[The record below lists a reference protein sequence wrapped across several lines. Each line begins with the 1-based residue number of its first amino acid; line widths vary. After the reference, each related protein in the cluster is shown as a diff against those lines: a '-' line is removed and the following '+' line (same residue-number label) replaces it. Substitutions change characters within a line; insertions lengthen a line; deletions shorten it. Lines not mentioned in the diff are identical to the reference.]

1 MFAALLLLFLIVV
14 IFFSIPSV
22 QTWAAKKATAFLNKE
37 YNIDISIEKI
47 NLGFTGNVNANKV
60 FIKDSQKDTLV
71 LANQIST
78 SILSFANIYKGE
90 VLLSD
95 TSLDEVYVKMI
106 TYKGEDEDSF
116 IKFIKSFAT
125 TKKKKKPFYLGL
137 NSASITNGT
146 YVYINENLSS
156 EPIVDIKYI
165 NLYTN
170 KLNVNGANVDFHTNS
185 FSFLYKDHINVTN
198 LVTDFE
204 YGSGSIS
211 LKNIK
216 LSTDKKTNL
225 QGDFLMTYKPGDMSD
240 FYNLVQL
247 KANVEQSA
255 ISTSDIR
262 LFYNEFGRNKILK
275 IATQFKGTLND
286 FNLKNLKL
294 KGLNNSVING
304 DLRLQN
310 SMSKTKLKDFKVSGK
325 LDNLST
331 DKKDLS
337 SLLPN
342 VLGVHLPKELEKL
355 GKITAIGK
363 IKATPS
369 SVDFKGD
376 LKTKIGE
383 AVADIYLDNLL
394 SKNKAHYKGNIEV
407 TDLDLETY
415 TGNKN
420 LGKATFNVGV
430 DGYGFLLNDL
440 DTYIVGDFLSLEY
453 KNYTYRDVS
462 VSGVLKYPVFD
473 GKIIAKDPN
482 FNLLFDGLINLK
494 NNENDYNFKAVVDK
508 IDFEKLN
515 LFKRDSISVFKG
527 TVSAN
532 FKGTTIDNTYGSI
545 QFKNTSYINQNETFI
560 FKDFQLSSTFLK
572 SGERVIKVNSPEI
585 IQGEAA
591 GKFRLKNIKNLF
603 QNSLAS
609 LYKNYEA
616 EIKTENEYLNF
627 DFKIYN
633 KIVDVFYPEINLGA
647 NTRLKGNV
655 DSDGSKFNVDFNSPN
670 IAYKDNEF
678 ENISLKV
685 NNSSLNNTVLSV
697 SKLKTKKYNL
707 SDFNLININKND
719 TLYST
724 STFKGGEKYKDSF
737 NLKLYHTIN
746 QFNNSVVGIKKST
759 AIINA
764 NKWFVNLNNDTHHKI
779 EFDNNFNDVLIDS
792 IKINHK
798 NELIYL
804 NGVLRDS
811 TFKDIKLKF
820 ANVDLTKVSKSIK
833 NFNYTGVIDGDFNLL
848 QKNKIYLPTSNLK
861 IADLA
866 INDFLI
872 GDLKLEAKGNED
884 LSKYTINSIIDRGDK
899 VNFELNGFIDTNP
912 EVPQVD
918 FDVSVKDFEL
928 EPFGALGGIVLSNL
942 RGKAN
947 GNVAIK
953 GAYANPDINGSL
965 KLKDAGL
972 LIQYLNVDLNIQ
984 DNSEIILSKKEF
996 KFADINITDTKYK
1009 TKGVLSG
1016 TISHQKFK
1024 KWDLDLNIN
1033 SKRLLVLN
1041 TTEKDNELYYGS
1053 AFINGGATIKGPT
1066 DKLKITIEASSAEG
1080 TKFKIPISDTET
1092 IGDNSFIHF
1101 ITPEE
1106 KLAITN
1112 GAKVYFEEVK
1122 GLELEFDL
1130 NLNKYAEVEV
1140 VIDKESGSTLKG
1152 YGAGTLLIQIN
1163 TNGKFNM
1170 WGDFVAYKG
1179 TYDFKYGG
1187 ILSKRFDVRTG
1198 NISWDGSPTAAK
1210 LDLSAVYQTNANPN
1224 ILLENSIINRKIPVE
1239 VITTLTGELLKP
1251 ELNFNIDFPNAS
1263 SIVKSELDYILSDRT
1278 IKERQAFSL
1287 ITQGQ
1292 FYSDAL
1298 IGNNLITGNL
1308 VEKASDL
1315 VSSIFSDEEDK
1326 FDIGFNYNPADRT
1339 NVDNQISD
1347 EFGVSVSTQISNR
1360 ILINGKVGIPV
1371 GGVTESVV
1379 VGDVRIDFLLNEE
1392 GTLRANIFNKEN
1404 DLQFIGE
1411 SNGYTQGVGLSY
1423 SYDFNTFKEL
1433 LREIFKKQKNKKK
1446 N

>member
-1 MFAALLLLFLIVV
+1 MIL
-14 IFFSIPSV
+14 FSIPSI

-37 YNIDISIEKI
+37 YNTNISIEKI

-60 FIKDSQKDTLV
+60 FIKDSQKDTLI

-78 SILSFANIYKGE
+78 SILSFANIYSGE

-106 TYKGEDEDSF
+106 TYKGEEEDSF
-116 IKFIKSFAT
+116 RKFIKSFAT

-146 YVYINENLSS
+146 FIYINENLSD

-170 KLNVNGANVDFHTNS
+170 KLNVNGAKVDFHTNS

-204 YGSGSIS
+204 YDLGSIS

-216 LSTDKKTNL
+216 LNTDKKTNL
-225 QGDFLMTYKPGDMSD
+225 QGDFLMTYKLGDMSD
-240 FYNLVQL
+240 FYNRVQI
-247 KANVEQSA
+247 KANVGQSV
-255 ISTSDIR
+255 ISTSDIG
-262 LFYNEFGRNKILK
+262 LFYNEFGRNKLLK
-275 IATQFKGTLND
+275 IATEFKGTLND
-286 FNLKNLKL
+286 FKLKNLKL

-310 SMSKTKLKDFKVSGK
+310 SMSKTKLRDFKVSGQ

-342 VLGVHLPKELEKL
+342 VVGVYLPKELEKL
-355 GKITAIGK
+355 GEITAIGK
-363 IKATPS
+363 LKATPS
-369 SVDFKGD
+369 SIDFKGD
-376 LKTKIGE
+376 IKSDLGQ

-394 SKNKAHYKGNIEV
+394 SKKRAHYRGNIAV
-407 TDLDLETY
+407 TDLDLKTY
-415 TGNKN
+415 TRNN
-420 LGKATFNVGV
+420 DFGKATFKIDI

-440 DTYIVGDFLSLEY
+440 DTYIIGDFMNLEY
-453 KNYTYRDVS
+453 KNYTYKNIA
-462 VSGVLKYPVFD
+462 VSGILKYPLFD
-473 GKIIAKDPN
+473 GKIVAKDPN
-482 FNLLFDGLINLK
+482 FNLLFNGLVSLNE
-494 NNENDYNFKAVVDK
+494 NENDYNFKTIVNK
-508 IDFEKLN
+508 IDFQKLN
-515 LFKRDSISVFKG
+515 LITRDSISTFKG
-527 TVSAN
+527 TVIAN
-532 FKGTTIDNTYGSI
+532 FKGTNLDNTYGDI
-545 QFKNTSYINQNETFI
+545 QFKNTSYLNQSENFL
-560 FKDFQLSSTFLK
+560 FKDFQLSSTFLN

-585 IQGEAA
+585 IQGQAS

-616 EIKTENEYLNF
+616 EIETENEYLNF
-627 DFKIYN
+627 NFKIYN
-633 KIVDVFYPEINLGA
+633 KIVDVFYPEIKLGS
-647 NTRLKGNV
+647 NTRLKGNI
-655 DSDGSKFNVDFNSPN
+655 DSDGSKFNVYFSSPN
-670 IAYKDNEF
+670 ITYKNNEF
-678 ENISLKV
+678 ENINLKV
-685 NNSSLNNTVLSV
+685 DNSSPNNTLLSI

-707 SDFNLININKND
+707 SDFNLVNINKND

-724 STFKGGEKYKDSF
+724 STFKGGEMYKDSF

-746 QFNNSVVGIKKST
+746 QLNNSVVGIKKST

-764 NKWFVNLNNDTHHKI
+764 NEWFVNLNNDSHHKI
-779 EFDNNFNDVLIDS
+779 EFDNNFNDILIDS

-798 NELIYL
+798 KELIYL
-804 NGVLRDS
+804 NGVVRDS

-820 ANVDLTKVSKSIK
+820 ANVDLTKVSKSVK
-833 NFNYTGVIDGDFNLL
+833 NFDYTGVIDGDLNLL
-848 QKNKIYLPTSNLK
+848 QKNKVYLPTSNLK
-861 IADLA
+861 IANLT

-872 GDLKLEAKGNED
+872 GDLKLEAKGNKD
-884 LSKYTINSIIDRGDK
+884 LSKYTVSSIINRDNK
-899 VNFELNGFIDTNP
+899 VNFELNGFIDINP
-912 EVPQVD
+912 AIPQVD
-918 FDVSVKDFEL
+918 FDVNIKDFEL
-928 EPFGALGGIVLSNL
+928 EPFGALGGIVLSKL

-947 GNVAIK
+947 GNVEIK

-965 KLKDAGL
+965 KLKEAGL
-972 LIQYLNVDLNIQ
+972 LIQYLNVDLDFQ
-984 DNSEIILSKKEF
+984 KNSEIVLSKKEF
-996 KFADINITDTKYK
+996 RFIDTNITDTKHN
-1009 TKGVLSG
+1009 TKGILSG
-1016 TISHQKFK
+1016 VISHKKFK
-1024 KWDLDLNIN
+1024 KWDLDLNIE

-1041 TTEKDNELYYGS
+1041 TTEDDNELYYGT

-1066 DKLKITIEASSAEG
+1066 DKLKIVIEASSAEG

-1106 KLAITN
+1106 KLAITK
-1112 GAKVYFEEVK
+1112 GVKVYFEEVK

-1130 NLNKYAEVEV
+1130 DLNKYAEVEV

-1187 ILSKRFDVRTG
+1187 LLSKRFDVRTG
-1198 NISWDGSPTAAK
+1198 NITWDGSPTAAK

-1224 ILLENSIINRKIPVE
+1224 ILLENSVINRKIPVE
-1239 VITTLTGELLKP
+1239 VITSLTGELLKP

-1278 IKERQAFSL
+1278 TKERQAFSL

-1339 NVDNQISD
+1339 NLDNQISD

-1433 LREIFKKQKNKKK
+1433 LREIFKKKKTK
-1446 N
+1446 KQ